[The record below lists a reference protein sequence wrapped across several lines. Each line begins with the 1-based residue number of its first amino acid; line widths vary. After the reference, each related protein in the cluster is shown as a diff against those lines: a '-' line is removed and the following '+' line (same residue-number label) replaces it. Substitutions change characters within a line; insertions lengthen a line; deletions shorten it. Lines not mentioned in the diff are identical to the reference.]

1 MEKLEKRLRDI
12 ELFHIYGELLSSS
25 QKDILVDY
33 LDLDLSITEIAE
45 NRGISRSAVD
55 DAIKKGLVKLEY
67 FESVVCLIDKKE
79 KILKNVAVLREKI
92 QNCKELEEIEEV
104 LK

>member
-25 QKDILVDY
+25 QKNILVDY

-79 KILKNVAVLREKI
+79 KILKNVAVLKEKI

>member
-79 KILKNVAVLREKI
+79 KILKNVAVLKEKI

>member
-25 QKDILVDY
+25 QKNILVDY